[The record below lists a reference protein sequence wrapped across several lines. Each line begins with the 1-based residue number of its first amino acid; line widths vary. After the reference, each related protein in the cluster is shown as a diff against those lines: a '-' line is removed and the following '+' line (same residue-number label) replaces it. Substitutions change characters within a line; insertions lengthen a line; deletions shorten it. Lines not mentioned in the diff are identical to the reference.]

1 MHPLADLPGLRPT
14 PRELG
19 TAMSIRLSWNDRELL
34 ERRAAELGVAPSWLR
49 RAIARR
55 ALGGGA
61 DTTRPR
67 PRR

>member
-19 TAMSIRLSWNDRELL
+19 TAMSIRLSRNDRELL
-34 ERRAAELGVAPSWLR
+34 ERRAAELGVAPSRLL

-55 ALGGGA
+55 ALA
-61 DTTRPR
+61 EVRETT
-67 PRR
+67 